1 MSTQES
7 EQQSKEEAEEKKVR
21 RVSGAVLACFVGAA
35 VLGSGMAVVFWTT
48 GDIGLEGGLLGGA
61 LLLLAVGLVLW
72 AHHLLPE
79 GPYYEEYPDLQSA
92 PEKEATVLATL
103 DRGGVGRRRVL
114 IGSLGAVGVTAGA
127 SVLSTVRSFGP
138 PANSLIH
145 TPWRQK
151 RVLID
156 SDGKPVKMGDL
167 PIGAALSV
175 FPQGFIEAPYVPVM
189 LIHLPPGA
197 NHPLPGRENWAPN
210 GYIAYSKVCS
220 HAGCP
225 VNLYDRRTMDLECPC
240 HQSTFDVTRGARPI
254 FGPAAGSLAQ
264 LPLTVDPDGTLRSA
278 GDFSEP
284 PGPVFWH
291 YSKGV
296 AKGPFFAR

>member
-1 MSTQES
+1 MSIDDIQQDVADDA
-7 EQQSKEEAEEKKVR
+7 EQRQAR
-21 RVSGAVLACFVGAA
+21 RASGAVLVCFVIAA
-35 VLGSGMAVVFWTT
+35 VLGTGMAIVFWTT
-48 GDIGLEGGLLGGA
+48 GNIGLEGGFLGGSLLFLA
-61 LLLLAVGLVLW
+61 LGLVLW

-79 GPYYEEYPDLQSA
+79 GPYAEDYPDMQSA
-92 PEKEATVLATL
+92 PQKEATVLATL

-114 IGSLGAVGVTAGA
+114 LGSLGAVGAGVIA
-127 SVLSTVRSFGP
+127 SLLSTVRSFGP

-145 TPWRQK
+145 TPWKQK
-151 RVLID
+151 RVLVD

-167 PIGAALSV
+167 PVGAALSV
-175 FPQGFIEAPYVPVM
+175 YPQGFIEAPYVPVM
-189 LIHLPPGA
+189 LIHLPAGA
-197 NHPLPGRENWAPN
+197 NRPLPGRETWAPN
-210 GYIAYSKVCS
+210 DYIAYSKVCS

-225 VNLYDRRTMDLECPC
+225 VNLYDRRTLDLECPC
-240 HQSTFDVTRGARPI
+240 HQSTFDVTRGAHPV

-264 LPLTVDPDGTLRSA
+264 LPLTVDPDGTLRSG

-296 AKGPFFAR
+296 AEG